1 MSGKLGGK
9 LAFVTGAS
17 AGIGRA
23 AALALAGE
31 GAEII
36 ATGRREEALKSLV
49 AECQALGASARY
61 LAGNLDEEAFI
72 QRLGVETVNV
82 DILVNNAGIL
92 NYGPLLDFA
101 RCDMEAMFATNVIA
115 SIRVAQVIGTH
126 MAARKTGHII
136 MVTSGAARQ
145 VSKYA
150 VIYAA
155 TKHALAAITKG
166 LRLEL
171 QPLGVKVSEVS
182 PGMVATGIRDN
193 ITSAEAVA
201 AIKARTIK
209 ALTAEEVADAIVFAA
224 TAPSNVMTEML
235 DVRPQGSP

>member
-1 MSGKLGGK
+1 MSGNLGGK
-9 LAFVTGAS
+9 LVLVTGAS

-23 AALALAGE
+23 AALAFARE
-31 GAEII
+31 GADIF
-36 ATGRREEALKSLV
+36 ATGRREDALKTLV
-49 AECQALGASARY
+49 AECTALGASARY
-61 LAGNLDEEAFI
+61 LAGNLDQESFV
-72 QRLGVETVNV
+72 QRLGKEAAGA

-92 NYGPLLDFA
+92 NYGPLLEFS
-101 RCDMEAMFATNVIA
+101 RSDMEAMFATNVIA
-115 SIRVAQVIGTH
+115 SIRVAQIIGAQ
-126 MAARKTGHII
+126 MVARKSGHII

-171 QPLGVKVSEVS
+171 RPLGIKVSEVS

-193 ITSAEAVA
+193 ITSPEAVA

-209 ALTAEEVADAIVFAA
+209 ALSAEEVASAIIFAA
-224 TAPSNVMTEML
+224 AAPANVMTEML
-235 DVRPQGSP
+235 DVRPNGST